1 MTAPLSDD
9 RSVTKALQQ
18 IEANGK
24 AWSEMNNRVQND
36 TRYRVLM
43 AYSLALDDADLRSAG
58 HVMASLGS
66 SQHHRAKRA
75 AYLAIAREGQIKR
88 LPGYTRAWLI
98 RASERRKY
106 EVGARLPLSIEHATA
121 DFCNALM
128 APYMQAAE

>member
-1 MTAPLSDD
+1 MSAMSESPAMIA
-9 RSVTKALQQ
+9 ALQQ

-75 AYLAIAREGQIKR
+75 AYLATAREGQIKG
-88 LPGYTRAWLI
+88 LPGYTQAWLK
-98 RASERRKY
+98 RAADRRRV
-106 EVGARLPLSIEHATA
+106 EVSFRAPEQQLAGVAA
-121 DFCNALM
+121 DLCAALW
-128 APYMQAAE
+128 APYQAAAE